1 MYMVR
6 NRDFINRS
14 ITALETKFEALRR
27 HVERGWSV
35 EDFEKHLKDA
45 ESAMRAI
52 RQNIYIDRN
61 SDILAKELTRV
72 DKSLA
77 ALRKYI
83 GGRVPVEEYLKA
95 IDHGEKALEA
105 LDMAV
110 QREPVDGTEI
120 TTKRT

>member
-1 MYMVR
+1 MVR

-35 EDFEKHLKDA
+35 EDFEKHLKDSEA
-45 ESAMRAI
+45 ALRAI
-52 RQNIYIDRN
+52 QQNIHIDRN
-61 SDILAKELTRV
+61 SDILAKELSRV
-72 DKSLA
+72 NKSLT
-77 ALRKYI
+77 ALRQYI
-83 GGRVPVEEYLKA
+83 GGKIPVEEYLKA
-95 IDHGEKALEA
+95 IEYGEKALEA

-110 QREPVDGTEI
+110 QREPVEGKEI